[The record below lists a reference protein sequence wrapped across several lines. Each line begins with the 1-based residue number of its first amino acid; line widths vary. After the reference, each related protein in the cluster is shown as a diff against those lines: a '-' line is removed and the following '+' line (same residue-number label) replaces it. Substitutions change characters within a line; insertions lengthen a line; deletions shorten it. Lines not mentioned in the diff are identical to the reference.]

1 MKIHHAHPLYDTGM
15 LMYIQSAEDIYKHY
29 YYSSFR
35 FPGIP
40 ILMVFLLAIYRPVD
54 RRPYRETVYSFIYI
68 RIEYYFSICYRV
80 TADPKQLC
88 GIFMQYPKWTIKNMG
103 MKIKSMDLGANDEE
117 IALMVFPIFTVHI
130 CGVKCQMVIYR
141 KTFDITFA
149 GSQTSDEKSALIPS
163 TLYQI
168 KFNSFKQKNS
178 FIQMMPTRTKLMPI
192 LIIWYLKQSFNL
204 WV

>member
-1 MKIHHAHPLYDTGM
+1 
-15 LMYIQSAEDIYKHY
+15 
-29 YYSSFR
+29 
-35 FPGIP
+35 
-40 ILMVFLLAIYRPVD
+40 
-54 RRPYRETVYSFIYI
+54 
-68 RIEYYFSICYRV
+68 
-80 TADPKQLC
+80 
-88 GIFMQYPKWTIKNMG
+88 

-130 CGVKCQMVIYR
+130 CGVKCQMVNYR

-192 LIIWYLKQSFNL
+192 LII
-204 WV
+204 